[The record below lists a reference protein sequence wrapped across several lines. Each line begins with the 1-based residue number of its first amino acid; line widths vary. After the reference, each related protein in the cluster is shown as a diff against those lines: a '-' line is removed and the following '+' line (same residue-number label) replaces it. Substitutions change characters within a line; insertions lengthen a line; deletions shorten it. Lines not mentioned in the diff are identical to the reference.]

1 MKTFIFTL
9 STILFFVT
17 AASGESPHIV
27 NLDDIISG
35 KSIAVA
41 SIDSS
46 RVKPRGLSGTNFV
59 NPLRYTGDLFV
70 TGDGTFTGAFTSPG
84 IDDNADDI
92 AITIDVTTE
101 KVTMSADADVV
112 AALTAGTIASDAT
125 VVAATTIST
134 GANGGTSGQV
144 NYIASDNDQGNS
156 AITTDDELAH
166 TGFSGGL
173 TNDSNIQ
180 GTTLE
185 SASATP
191 TVTFDDTSEQDWT
204 ITTGDGDMHVSGAS
218 EYVTIVDPTGWVGIG
233 DTTPDS
239 PLDVVGGV
247 RADSLLIGDNW
258 RIVATSTVMKWEN
271 Y

>member
-1 MKTFIFTL
+1 MRNIRLLVFGAIVFVLVMAAVSADRTVVYADPGDPAYLGDLADSLAGLTDGSAELVIQSVIADTV
-9 STILFFVT
+9 TVT
-17 AASGESPHIV
+17 AS
-27 NLDDIISG
+27 
-35 KSIAVA
+35 
-41 SIDSS
+41 
-46 RVKPRGLSGTNFV
+46 
-59 NPLRYTGDLFV
+59 
-70 TGDGTFTGAFTSPG
+70 FTSPG

-101 KVTMSADADVV
+101 KVNMSADADVV

-125 VVAATTIST
+125 VVAATTMST
-134 GANGGTSGQV
+134 GTNAGTSGQV

-156 AITTDDELAH
+156 AITTSDELAH

-204 ITTGDGDMHVSGAS
+204 ILTGDGDMHISGAS
-218 EYVTIVDPTGWVGIG
+218 EYVTIDDPTGWVGIG